1 MNCCPRCFQ
10 DEKIR
15 DFISEASIESG
26 DCDFCESAAVDLLD
40 PRELEEKFSRVVDI
54 FTVNAD
60 DESAVLLHEN
70 WQNMWQTFNSQL
82 EDRIHRDLL
91 GAIFADKPDEYN
103 PLLTQPVEIK
113 EEISGAGEV
122 EKLTET
128 WEQFSNE
135 IKYENRY
142 FLGEDINLELLKNLL
157 SFLTEEYPKGEYFFR
172 ARTSDRE
179 GHDKDKMGKPP
190 PGKKATAGRA
200 NPVGIPYLYVSND
213 LETVKYECR
222 AQYLDFITIAKFEIS
237 EKINVIRLRGIDEI
251 SPFEEQIEIEDFVK
265 NREYLKR
272 LEVELSKPLRPTDH
286 KLEYLPSQYLCEFVK
301 SLDYDAIEYGSS
313 VHEGGINLAVFNDDK
328 LEISDTEVHEVSSV
342 DLQTEIVN

>member
-1 MNCCPRCFQ
+1 MNCCPRCFE

-15 DFISEASIESG
+15 DFISEASIEDG
-26 DCDFCESAAVDLLD
+26 DCDFCESTAVDLLD
-40 PRELEEKFSRVVDI
+40 PRELEEKFSRVVEI
-54 FTVNAD
+54 FTVNPED
-60 DESAVLLHEN
+60 DTTVLLHEK
-70 WQNMWQTFNSQL
+70 WQEMWRTFNPQL
-82 EDRIHRDLL
+82 DESIHNDLL
-91 GAIFADKPDEYN
+91 NEIFADKPDQYN

-113 EEISGAGEV
+113 EEISAAGEV

-142 FLGEDINLELLKNLL
+142 FLGKDINLERLKKLL
-157 SFLTEEYPKGEYFFR
+157 SFLTKLYPEGECFYR
-172 ARTSDRE
+172 ARTSDGE
-179 GHDKDKMGKPP
+179 GHDKEKMGKPP

-237 EKINVIRLRGIDEI
+237 EKINVIRLREIDGI
-251 SPFEEQIEIEDFVK
+251 SPFEEQIEDFVK

-272 LEVELSKPLRPTDH
+272 LEKELSKPIRPKDH
-286 KLEYLPSQYLCEFVK
+286 KLQYLPSQYLCEFVK
-301 SLDYDAIEYGSS
+301 YLGYDAIEYGSS
-313 VHEGGINLAVFNDDK
+313 VHEGGINLAIFNDDK
-328 LEISDTEVHEVSSV
+328 LEINSTQVHEVSSV
-342 DLQTEIVN
+342 DLETEIVN